1 MRACVCV
8 CVFVCMCVCV
18 CGEWIFHYLVRM
30 QIICDWKD
38 YDKRMTKIVA
48 IIAEQ
53 LTKNRVPSVHPHHS
67 MLYPLSHAQRK
78 GIAEK
83 HAKLCLEKVGTMST
97 SSQRKL
103 LFLNFKPCTVGKR
116 MICLK
121 GIYIC
126 TYVVGA

>member
-1 MRACVCV
+1 MDLLLSCFR
-8 CVFVCMCVCV
+8 
-18 CGEWIFHYLVRM
+18 I

-83 HAKLCLEKVGTMST
+83 HAKLCLEKVGTMS
-97 SSQRKL
+97 SSSWKKPFVSEFFF
-103 LFLNFKPCTVGKR
+103 FLNFNPCTYSGWK
-116 MICLK
+116 MGGLSQ
-121 GIYIC
+121 GYI
-126 TYVVGA
+126 VV

>member
-1 MRACVCV
+1 MDLPLSCFC
-8 CVFVCMCVCV
+8 
-18 CGEWIFHYLVRM
+18 I

-83 HAKLCLEKVGTMST
+83 HAKLCLEKVGTMS
-97 SSQRKL
+97 SSCQRKL
-103 LFLNFKPCTVGKR
+103 LFLNFFSKFQPMYIQWVEDGWFVSGLYSGIEGHTVFLF
-116 MICLK
+116 CN
-121 GIYIC
+121 
-126 TYVVGA
+126 